1 MTSSSQSFGGVSRG
15 LRRARP
21 PRTGGRFPGGDP
33 VFGGVRTGSVFS
45 GPVFSG
51 PVRADEK
58 TAAPVPSA
66 GPRHGCRTETVARP
80 CIRAR
85 VLHVLRRT
93 VRSGS
98 GERSGPVPV
107 PSAGPVRSFPVRS
120 CPVRTGRTRRPPHPV
135 PSAGRGHGCRT
146 ETVSPPCIR
155 ARVLQ
160 VLRRTVPSAGPGH
173 GCRTETV
180 SWPCIRARVLQTV
193 EAWPA
198 HGRSRPVPDRIPVPD
213 PVRRCPTGPR
223 PRPDPGG
230 RQRRCGE
237 IAVPKV
243 SAVRRTTC
251 SGASAQMSA
260 LKISTSMSRSYPVSI
275 TARVSEPKSITP
287 SPV

>member
-33 VFGGVRTGSVFS
+33 VFGGVLS
-45 GPVFSG
+45 GPVLSG
-51 PVRADEK
+51 PVR
-58 TAAPVPSA
+58 S
-66 GPRHGCRTETVARP
+66 G
-80 CIRAR
+80 
-85 VLHVLRRT
+85 L
-93 VRSGS
+93 VRSGPVRREDRRTPSRLQDPGTDAGRKRCHGPASVLESCACS
-98 GERSGPVPV
+98 GERSGPVR
-107 PSAGPVRSFPVRS
+107 SGPVRREDRRTASRLQDAGTDAGQKRCHGPASVLESCTCSRRTVRS
-120 CPVRTGRTRRPPHPV
+120 CLVWSGPVRREDRRT
-135 PSAGRGHGCRT
+135 PSRLQDPGTDAGRKRCHGPASVLESCRRWKRG
-146 ETVSPPCIR
+146 P
-155 ARVLQ
+155 L
-160 VLRRTVPSAGPGH
+160 AGVCG
-173 GCRTETV
+173 
-180 SWPCIRARVLQTV
+180 
-193 EAWPA
+193 
-198 HGRSRPVPDRIPVPD
+198 
-213 PVRRCPTGPR
+213 RCPTGNPTPTETR
-223 PRPDPGG
+223 PRPNLGG